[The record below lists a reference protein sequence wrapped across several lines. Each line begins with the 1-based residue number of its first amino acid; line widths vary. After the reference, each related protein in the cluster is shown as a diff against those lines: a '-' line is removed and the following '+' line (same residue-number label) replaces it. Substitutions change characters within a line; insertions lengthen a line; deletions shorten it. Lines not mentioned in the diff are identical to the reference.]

1 MKISKVLICLFALA
15 AGYLVALNAAGG
27 GSAGASDA
35 NFKVKGGGVNAN
47 VKEIYLAGGCFWG
60 MEAYYKQLDGIVA
73 TQVGYANGKSDK
85 ASYEG
90 LHSSDHAETL
100 HLKYD
105 ANVISEPE
113 ILAHYFRII
122 DPFSI
127 DKQGND
133 RGRQYRTGIYYTDE
147 ASGETAR
154 KFVAFKQSK
163 YDEKIAVEVMPLKN
177 YVKAE
182 DYHQDY
188 LDKNPGGYC
197 HIDLRLAKKPLEDD
211 EKFKVQSKEEL
222 KKNLTELQYQVTQE
236 KATEQPFSSEYD
248 KNYKK
253 GIYIDIVSKKPLFSS
268 TDKYN
273 SGTGWPSFS
282 KPITTDAI
290 AYARDDSHGMQR
302 VEVSSRVG
310 GSHLGHVFE
319 DGPRDKGGMRYC
331 INGASLEFIP
341 LEEMDARGYGEY
353 KIYVE

>member
-27 GSAGASDA
+27 SSAGASDA

-47 VKEIYLAGGCFWG
+47 VKEIYPAGGCFWG
-60 MEAYYKQLDGIVA
+60 MEAYFKQLDGIVA

-133 RGRQYRTGIYYTDE
+133 RGRQYRTGIYYIDE

-188 LDKNPGGYC
+188 LDKNPVGY
-197 HIDLRLAKKPLEDD
+197 
-211 EKFKVQSKEEL
+211 
-222 KKNLTELQYQVTQE
+222 
-236 KATEQPFSSEYD
+236 
-248 KNYKK
+248 
-253 GIYIDIVSKKPLFSS
+253 
-268 TDKYN
+268 
-273 SGTGWPSFS
+273 
-282 KPITTDAI
+282 
-290 AYARDDSHGMQR
+290 
-302 VEVSSRVG
+302 
-310 GSHLGHVFE
+310 
-319 DGPRDKGGMRYC
+319 
-331 INGASLEFIP
+331 
-341 LEEMDARGYGEY
+341 
-353 KIYVE
+353 